1 MKLHLAEDEM
11 RMASALTELLKM
23 ENYDVDHVSDGLSAL
38 AALESDIYDAAV
50 IDVMMPGMNGFDV
63 VYAARNRGIKTPVL
77 MLTAKSTVDDKVT
90 GLDCGADD
98 YLTKPFQTKE
108 LLARIRALCRRNIRS
123 QDGRLSFGDL
133 ILDPAAASLSCT
145 TTGQNVRLGEKEL
158 RIMEYMIANQ
168 GQILSREQLAVKIW
182 GFESDAE
189 YNNVEVYM
197 SFTRKKLLFI
207 GSRTEIKA
215 IRGIGYEL
223 RCPDVS

>member
-1 MKLHLAEDEM
+1 MKLLLAEDEM

-23 ENYDVDHVSDGLSAL
+23 ENYDVDHVSDGSSAL
-38 AALESDIYDAAV
+38 AARESDIYDAAI

>member
-1 MKLHLAEDEM
+1 MKLLLAEDEM

-23 ENYDVDHVSDGLSAL
+23 ENYDVDHVSDGSSAL
-38 AALESDIYDAAV
+38 AALESDIYDAAI

-63 VYAARNRGIKTPVL
+63 VYTARNQGVKTPVL

-158 RIMEYMIANQ
+158 RIMEYVIANQ
-168 GQILSREQLAVKIW
+168 GHILSREQLAVKIW
-182 GFESDAE
+182 GFESDEE

>member
-1 MKLHLAEDEM
+1 MKLLLAEDEM

-23 ENYDVDHVSDGLSAL
+23 ENYDVDHVSDGSSAL
-38 AALESDIYDAAV
+38 AALESDIYDAAI

-90 GLDCGADD
+90 GLDSGADD

-123 QDGRLSFGDL
+123 QDGKLSFGDL

>member
-1 MKLHLAEDEM
+1 MKLLLAEDEM

-23 ENYDVDHVSDGLSAL
+23 ENYDVDHVSDGSSAL
-38 AALESDIYDAAV
+38 AALESDIYDAAI

-77 MLTAKSTVDDKVT
+77 MLTAKSAVDDKVT

-145 TTGQNVRLGEKEL
+145 TTSQNVRLGEKEL

>member
-1 MKLHLAEDEM
+1 MKLLLAEDEM

-23 ENYDVDHVSDGLSAL
+23 ENYDVDHVSDGSSAL
-38 AALESDIYDAAV
+38 AALESDIYDAAI

-123 QDGRLSFGDL
+123 QDGKLSFGDL

-145 TTGQNVRLGEKEL
+145 TTGQIVRLGEKEL

>member
-1 MKLHLAEDEM
+1 MKLLLAEDEM

-23 ENYDVDHVSDGLSAL
+23 ENYDVDHVSDGSSAL
-38 AALESDIYDAAV
+38 AALESDIYDAAI

-90 GLDCGADD
+90 GLDSGADD

-123 QDGRLSFGDL
+123 QDGKLSFGDL

-182 GFESDAE
+182 GFEIDAE